1 MSADMLQ
8 ALISGAGLLL
18 ALVGLPILIIQLREL
33 QRSVQGGAH
42 AAIYQ
47 QASDFRA
54 HLVEHPRLR
63 KYLFEGAEIGPDHP
77 DRHEYDRVLSLAE
90 LYLNYLEHVTVM
102 ADSFGKTNRPA
113 LDRFVT
119 SALQASPVMR
129 RRLADRR
136 DFYSPAL
143 ARRLP
148 AAG

>member
-1 MSADMLQ
+1 MLQ

-18 ALVGLPILIIQLREL
+18 ALVGLPILIVQLREL
-33 QRSVQGGAH
+33 QRSVRGGAH
-42 AAIYQ
+42 AAIYA
-47 QASDFRA
+47 QASEFRA

-63 KYLFEGAEIGPDHP
+63 KYLFDGAEITPDHP
-77 DRHEYDRVLSLAE
+77 DGEEYDRVLSLAE

-102 ADSFGKTNRPA
+102 ADSFGKGNRPV

-119 SALQASPVMR
+119 SALAASPVMR
-129 RRLADRR
+129 RRLSEQR

-148 AAG
+148 TGD